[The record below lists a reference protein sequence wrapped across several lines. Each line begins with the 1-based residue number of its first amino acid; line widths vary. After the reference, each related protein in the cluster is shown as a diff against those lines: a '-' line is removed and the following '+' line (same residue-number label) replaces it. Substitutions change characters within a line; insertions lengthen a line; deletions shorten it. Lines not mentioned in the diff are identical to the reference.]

1 MNEPRQS
8 MEQAERGQTLP
19 DFAVGIAIFL
29 LTITFI
35 AVFVPQLTLPFED
48 QEQPVVA
55 ERITNDVTKNL
66 LADPQAPSKL
76 NESRTIAFF
85 EEELAADQLGID
97 QRYSVNIT
105 LRDLPSD
112 DPNSEVLCTDE
123 ADESIT
129 NCGDGTKLA
138 AGPPVPEDDRSV
150 STAKTGVFTGDT
162 SAVLEVRVW

>member
-1 MNEPRQS
+1 

-55 ERITNDVTKNL
+55 ERITNDVAKNL
-66 LADPQAPSKL
+66 LSDPQAPSKL

-85 EEELAADQLGID
+85 EEELSADQLGID
-97 QRYSVNIT
+97 RRYSVNIT
-105 LRDLPSD
+105 LRTLPSD
-112 DPNSEVLCTDE
+112 DPNSEVLCADE
-123 ADESIT
+123 TDESIT

-138 AGPPVPEDDRSV
+138 AGAPVPEDDRSV